1 LQPER
6 SAGWDAGFEQDL
18 MQGRIVFGLTWFEN
32 AFRDLVDFD
41 FAAGYINIG
50 RARTKG
56 LEASIRT
63 RLGGAQLGASYTRL
77 SARDT
82 VAGTELLRRPR
93 DKFSVD
99 VSTRLAGRFGLTVTA
114 LYVGRRLDRD
124 FSAYPYQTV
133 GLPGYVLVDAVLT
146 AAVTSRLE
154 IFTSLDN
161 ILGSRYEQ
169 VWGYGAPGFCLRTGF
184 RYTR

>member
-1 LQPER
+1 
-6 SAGWDAGFEQDL
+6 
-18 MQGRIVFGLTWFEN
+18 VFGLSWFEN

-50 RARTKG
+50 RARTEG
-56 LEASIRT
+56 LEASVRT
-63 RLGGAQLGASYTRL
+63 RFGAAQLGASYSRL

-99 VSTRLAGRFGLTVTA
+99 VSTPLAGRFDLTVTG
-114 LYVGRRLDRD
+114 LWVGHRLDRD

-133 GLPGYVLVDAVLT
+133 GLPGYVLIGAVLS
-146 AAVTSRLE
+146 AAVNSRLE
-154 IFTSLDN
+154 VFACLDN
-161 ILGSRYEQ
+161 ALDVRYEQ

-184 RYTR
+184 RFTR